1 MEEPKSRKLP
11 RLFDRIKNGISNYTS
26 QSVEITDGVNFSQFE
41 TIKRIYK
48 FRNCDLSG
56 TKINEDLSYDYYYD
70 IISPRV
76 DAEVKN
82 LRFDTKHILLFSKSP
97 VEDFAAIFIANA
109 ALKDWM
115 AENGEDE
122 KLKTSVE
129 EFSSNGNVGFKKV
142 RGGYEL
148 IDSLNTFIVNQT
160 AKTIND
166 TDIIE
171 RHVMSGSQLRSM
183 SVWDFD
189 AVDYSIKNFGGKSF
203 QAAID
208 TTDID
213 VSSNSYEVYEF
224 TGEVSEEEFFELFGD
239 DDGNPNKY
247 FLAKVVVAGL
257 QKEGSD
263 DPRIL
268 FAEKLKG
275 NMDDWYIYAH
285 RGSYTGRFWRKGLY
299 EILFDHQ
306 IRANEIGNDLARG
319 LGWSSKVFFQSKDS
333 KILGNVRTDIEN
345 GEIVIAEDLRQVEVR
360 MQGFDQLIADWN
372 RLMQDADRL
381 ANSYEI
387 VRGES
392 LPSNTPFRL
401 GALLDQNAG
410 SMFTF
415 LRQKLTLPYQRVFRE
430 WVLRSLV
437 KDLKGQEIFALIGNT
452 EVMDQLREV
461 IVEKWYMDNLVKIGP
476 HTRETAEALKAD
488 KLSEMKRV
496 DPIIE
501 NSKEIWDAVL
511 PRISVT
517 ITGENSD
524 IADQVTDLINLVG
537 MEEDPVRRAWI
548 LDRIYSVR
556 NIPIPPKREEQP
568 VEQQSSVQNGT
579 EMTPSTSATNINS
592 APPAPPIGQ

>member
-579 EMTPSTSATNINS
+579 EMTPSTSAANINS